1 MPLLP
6 PQRFAETKKI
16 PADNAATIRYLHPIT
31 HQWEA
36 TTRDYC
42 EVHRYGEA
50 VRRWL
55 KSSSHDHLKL
65 QALFDRYKV
74 RRNGTIIYSSFF
86 SEISKKLI
94 LVCWTTLPPN
104 GVFTP
109 DPPP

>member
-1 MPLLP
+1 MPRPILTPVPRLPPPP

-16 PADNAATIRYLHPIT
+16 PADNSATIRYLHPIT

-74 RRNGTIIYSSFF
+74 R
-86 SEISKKLI
+86 
-94 LVCWTTLPPN
+94 CTTLPQN
-104 GVFTP
+104 GLVPP